1 MFLYSILYSYYLI
14 LPLSVHLFFF
24 LLLLIFQS
32 QPTEPTEDWKVE
44 QVLHWW
50 LLRANSESEAEYDVI
65 VDGLSKQLDEGK
77 ATLWE
82 AHEQVTEI
90 IKDVDMTDN
99 DNNKNND
106 NNTENVEN
114 AQSNHNKHPP
124 DGNKP
129 TRAVAKA
136 TTASSSA
143 DNTTSATTSAT
154 TVENASAGA
163 AAVATI
169 KARTTTANNPPD
181 TIHIDVLSGPNE
193 GLFYD
198 LQPRTRTYSW
208 IGRSQG
214 RKFKQ
219 KGISL
224 PKDLECSTTHGR
236 FEYTNST
243 GEGPKFYFV
252 DVGSTNGTQID
263 GYECEP
269 NVSYVLSTGM
279 NILCGKTN
287 LKVTLLSLD

>member
-1 MFLYSILYSYYLI
+1 
-14 LPLSVHLFFF
+14 
-24 LLLLIFQS
+24 
-32 QPTEPTEDWKVE
+32 
-44 QVLHWW
+44 
-50 LLRANSESEAEYDVI
+50 
-65 VDGLSKQLDEGK
+65 
-77 ATLWE
+77 
-82 AHEQVTEI
+82 
-90 IKDVDMTDN
+90 MTA
-99 DNNKNND
+99 DNNNKND

-114 AQSNHNKHPP
+114 AQSNNNNNKHPP

-136 TTASSSA
+136 ITASSSA
-143 DNTTSATTSAT
+143 DNTTTSAATTA
-154 TVENASAGA
+154 ENSSAGA

-181 TIHIDVLSGPNE
+181 TIHIDVVSGPNE

-236 FEYTNST
+236 FEYTNTTNT
-243 GEGPKFYFV
+243 GGENDGPKFYFV

>member
-1 MFLYSILYSYYLI
+1 MQAYVLLHVSGQL
-14 LPLSVHLFFF
+14 LS
-24 LLLLIFQS
+24 
-32 QPTEPTEDWKVE
+32 
-44 QVLHWW
+44 
-50 LLRANSESEAEYDVI
+50 A
-65 VDGLSKQLDEGK
+65 
-77 ATLWE
+77 AT
-82 AHEQVTEI
+82 
-90 IKDVDMTDN
+90 
-99 DNNKNND
+99 
-106 NNTENVEN
+106 
-114 AQSNHNKHPP
+114 
-124 DGNKP
+124 
-129 TRAVAKA
+129 
-136 TTASSSA
+136 
-143 DNTTSATTSAT
+143 
-154 TVENASAGA
+154 AGA

-236 FEYTNST
+236 FEYTNT
-243 GEGPKFYFV
+243 TNTAGDGNNDGPTFYFV

-269 NVSYVLSTGM
+269 NVSYVISTGM

>member
-1 MFLYSILYSYYLI
+1 MPYLTLPFLSISFSFPSTHFSI
-14 LPLSVHLFFF
+14 ST
-24 LLLLIFQS
+24 
-32 QPTEPTEDWKVE
+32 TEPTEDWKVE

-65 VDGLSKQLDEGK
+65 VDGLSKQLHEGK

-90 IKDVDMTDN
+90 IKDVEMTA
-99 DNNKNND
+99 DNNNNNNNN

-114 AQSNHNKHPP
+114 AQSNNNNNEHPP
-124 DGNKP
+124 DGKP

-143 DNTTSATTSAT
+143 DNATTSAT
-154 TVENASAGA
+154 TAKNATAGA

>member
-1 MFLYSILYSYYLI
+1 M
-14 LPLSVHLFFF
+14 
-24 LLLLIFQS
+24 
-32 QPTEPTEDWKVE
+32 
-44 QVLHWW
+44 
-50 LLRANSESEAEYDVI
+50 
-65 VDGLSKQLDEGK
+65 DGLSKQLHEGK

-90 IKDVDMTDN
+90 IKDVDMTA
-99 DNNKNND
+99 DNNNNNNND

-114 AQSNHNKHPP
+114 AQSKNNNKHPP
-124 DGNKP
+124 DGKP

-143 DNTTSATTSAT
+143 DNATTSAT
-154 TVENASAGA
+154 TAENASAATAGA

-169 KARTTTANNPPD
+169 KARTTTAKNPPD

>member
-1 MFLYSILYSYYLI
+1 
-14 LPLSVHLFFF
+14 
-24 LLLLIFQS
+24 
-32 QPTEPTEDWKVE
+32 
-44 QVLHWW
+44 
-50 LLRANSESEAEYDVI
+50 
-65 VDGLSKQLDEGK
+65 
-77 ATLWE
+77 
-82 AHEQVTEI
+82 
-90 IKDVDMTDN
+90 MTA
-99 DNNKNND
+99 DNNNNNN

-114 AQSNHNKHPP
+114 AQSNNNKHPP

-143 DNTTSATTSAT
+143 DNTTTSAT
-154 TVENASAGA
+154 TAENSSAGA

-169 KARTTTANNPPD
+169 KARTTANKPPD
-181 TIHIDVLSGPNE
+181 TIHIDVVSGPNE

-236 FEYTNST
+236 FEYTNTTNT
-243 GEGPKFYFV
+243 GGENDGPKFYFV